1 MAQRVCPECGHVE
14 GEYTFFCTECG
25 AKTVESAASEPA
37 KMRPSTGVHTSHVE
51 TKQHSLLAN
60 EQLEV
65 ELYHDQDVQESSGQ
79 KSELEVSK
87 PDSQAKHEGISKS
100 ADKSI
105 FSPIP
110 AVYKRLSIVGIVVGA
125 IVLIVLVAG
134 LVIKVPWGAKTNT
147 DNKNNSVKMEQTV
160 SSDLPEGKNAEE
172 STGQAGDAK
181 EELSTASAEEN
192 SNSYTTKRLLVDDA
206 NLFSDEEKS
215 TLQALIE
222 RRSSE
227 NNMDIVILTV
237 NTTNGK
243 YMQDFADDYYD
254 YNGYG
259 VGERND
265 GLIFVL
271 AMDDREWG
279 ISTTGSAIEL
289 LTDAEQD
296 EIATAFISTYQE
308 AGVYPAMLGIV
319 NDFGNALGGSN
330 VSSVQE
336 QLIDD
341 IDAES
346 EVALIREKYN
356 EIVGLIQGNGCSE
369 IDINKDVIGYISDEV
384 NAIYVKNGYGDYGY
398 SRKYYYDNGKLI
410 FAYFESN
417 DAHRLYF
424 KNDRL
429 FRWRYSQNAAD
440 AQNAVNHDADNADG
454 YDTLE
459 IFAIKEAYSL
469 LAKAN
474 MH

>member
-1 MAQRVCPECGHVE
+1 MAQRVCPECGHLE

-25 AKTVESAASEPA
+25 AKTVESEASEPA
-37 KMRPSTGVHTSHVE
+37 KMRPSTGVHTSQVE
-51 TKQHSLLAN
+51 TKQQSSLAN
-60 EQLEV
+60 EQPEV

-110 AVYKRLSIVGIVVGA
+110 AVYKRLSIVVGA

-160 SSDLPEGKNAEE
+160 SSDIPEGKNAEE
-172 STGQAGDAK
+172 STSQAVETE

-192 SNSYTTKRLLVDDA
+192 SNSYLTKKLLVDDA

-222 RRSSE
+222 QRSSE

-279 ISTTGSAIEL
+279 ISTTGSAIDL

-308 AGVYPAMLGIV
+308 AGVYPAMLGII

-330 VSSVQE
+330 VGSVQE
-336 QLIDD
+336 
-341 IDAES
+341 
-346 EVALIREKYN
+346 
-356 EIVGLIQGNGCSE
+356 
-369 IDINKDVIGYISDEV
+369 
-384 NAIYVKNGYGDYGY
+384 
-398 SRKYYYDNGKLI
+398 
-410 FAYFESN
+410 
-417 DAHRLYF
+417 
-424 KNDRL
+424 
-429 FRWRYSQNAAD
+429 
-440 AQNAVNHDADNADG
+440 
-454 YDTLE
+454 
-459 IFAIKEAYSL
+459 
-469 LAKAN
+469 
-474 MH
+474 